1 MGDSSPSDVS
11 TPPESTA
18 SEPSD
23 TPSSSDPSS
32 IPPQPEPQTGGLK
45 AFYAPLSLLR
55 DEAALGAQLDAA
67 GAAGLNAVVFD
78 LKDADGNLYY
88 RSATELAAQ
97 SKAAAARRPDAGAA
111 PSAVDFMREK
121 GFTAA
126 AALRFPG
133 SCGGGGAAHRQDYR
147 ERHELV

>member
-1 MGDSSPSDVS
+1 MCIRDRGWPWGDAASSDTS

-32 IPPQPEPQTGGLK
+32 VPPQPEPQTGGLK

-67 GAAGLNAVVFD
+67 GAAEMCRRDSDSPVGETL
-78 LKDADGNLYY
+78 DAIRRLGK
-88 RSATELAAQ
+88 
-97 SKAAAARRPDAGAA
+97 KAALTRC
-111 PSAVDFMREK
+111 V
-121 GFTAA
+121 
-126 AALRFPG
+126 
-133 SCGGGGAAHRQDYR
+133 
-147 ERHELV
+147 